1 MPRYLLPLVFF
12 VVSLTG
18 HAATDPAAERLAQAV
33 QIRTISHQDRS
44 LIDYGEFRRFH
55 DFLRNAYPRVF
66 SELAAE
72 TVNDYSLLIRWPGSD
87 PSLQPIL
94 FTAHF
99 DVVPVE
105 PGTEGDWLHP
115 PFGGVIAGGRIHGRG
130 TLDDKLG
137 VMSLLEATEQLLSE
151 GYQPR
156 REVVFA
162 LGHDEE
168 IGGTEGARMIARR
181 MQALGLSFAW
191 MVDEGGFLMSDSP
204 LLPDKPLA
212 LINVAE
218 KGYLTLTLVAVGD
231 GGHSS
236 NPPKISTIGRLANA
250 LAQIEANPFAPR
262 LVGPVQAMFETVAP
276 HLDQP
281 QRLVLENL
289 WLTGSLVANMLADD
303 RLTTPLVRTTTA
315 LTMFNAGVKENVVP
329 QRAEAKVNFRLLP
342 GDTPEDVVDHVR
354 NVVDDPL
361 VEISYERWE
370 NVPPVSDHLGP
381 GFAVIEQAVGESYPD
396 AVVAPSLLMAT
407 TDTRHYID
415 LADNQYRFR
424 GMMIASEQAQSVH
437 GTNEFVTLES
447 YLNSIAVAR
456 DMLQFGTR

>member
-1 MPRYLLPLVFF
+1 MPRHLLPLFF
-12 VVSLTG
+12 LVVSLTG
-18 HAATDPAAERLAQAV
+18 QAATDPAAERLAQAV
-33 QIRTISHQDRS
+33 QIHTVSQQDRS

-55 DFLRNAYPRVF
+55 DFLRAAYPHVF
-66 SELAAE
+66 GELAVE

-87 PSLQPIL
+87 PSLEPVL

-99 DVVPVE
+99 DVVPIE

-115 PFGGVIAGGRIHGRG
+115 PFGGVIAEGRIHGRG

-137 VMSLLEATEQLLSE
+137 VMSLLEAAEQLLSE

-168 IGGTEGARMIARR
+168 IGGAAGARMIARR

-204 LLPDKPLA
+204 LLPDKPIA

-250 LAQIEANPFAPR
+250 LARIEANPFPPR
-262 LVGPVQAMFETVAP
+262 LVVPVQAMFEAVAP
-276 HLDQP
+276 HVGQP
-281 QRLVLENL
+281 QRLVLDNL

-342 GDTPEDVVDHVR
+342 GDTPEEVVERVR
-354 NVVDDPL
+354 DIVDDPL
-361 VEISYERWE
+361 VEIGYERWD
-370 NVPPVSDHLGP
+370 NVPPVSDHNGP
-381 GFAVIEQAVGESYPD
+381 GFAVIEQAVGRSYPD

-415 LADNQYRFR
+415 LAENQYRFR
-424 GMMIASEQAQSVH
+424 GMMIASDQAQSVH
-437 GTNEFVTLES
+437 GTNEFVTVDS
-447 YLNSIAVAR
+447 YAKSIAVAR
-456 DMLQFGTR
+456 DMLQLGTR